1 MAEYTNIACQNKQS
15 ANALLVY
22 LDAELKQDEEPPD
35 IAGVVSGSTLH
46 LTHNYDN
53 PNVRREWD
61 VAMIGFRDGWETAKN
76 SETDTKI
83 GGSS

>member
-35 IAGVVSGSTLH
+35 IPGHHSGSWLAGLFIAMAKRARPDSTG
-46 LTHNYDN
+46 
-53 PNVRREWD
+53 RES
-61 VAMIGFRDGWETAKN
+61 GKQ
-76 SETDTKI
+76 
-83 GGSS
+83 